1 LSAPSSGRP
10 PWIRSL
16 ARAARHLCPRC
27 GDGPLFRGYGRLR
40 ERCPRCGLVY
50 RREQGAQ
57 TGSMYLSAAVTQ
69 VFAAVVIALVWLGT
83 DWGVVRSIAVTLPVV
98 ALFCFAF
105 LPYSQALWVA
115 VEFVTDVINAEP
127 WVAPDSR
134 EARDERRPR
143 SRVEER

>member
-1 LSAPSSGRP
+1 MSAAPPPSPARP
-10 PWIRSL
+10 PWGRSL
-16 ARAARHLCPRC
+16 ARAARRVCPRC
-27 GDGPLFRGYGRLR
+27 GAGSLFRAYARLH

-69 VFAAVVIALVWLGT
+69 LFACLVIALVWLLA
-83 DWGVVRSIAVTLPVV
+83 DWSVALSIAFTLPVV

-115 VEFVTDVINAEP
+115 VEYVTDVINREP
-127 WVAPDSR
+127 WTAPGR
-134 EARDERRPR
+134 N
-143 SRVEER
+143 EER